1 MLLYLAFTKRIH
13 EWIAVF
19 KKRLFHLFVVGVFFY
34 AGSYILQYWGIEHT
48 TATNQA
54 MLSNTQT
61 FWLILFNFIIL
72 KKKPSKKFI
81 PGAILAFT
89 GVLLI
94 ILNDEFRFSPETIKG
109 DIISIVTFIF
119 WGLYSFFVKP
129 LSEAEKPV
137 YITTSI
143 IISGIIVLVPLSIA
157 SGAVNE
163 IIQLSGFQWFLMIY
177 LGIFAVGFTFILWA
191 TALSNKNLPSENVVL
206 ITMLNPVV
214 GVITSILWLDET
226 LTINKVFGI
235 FIVLSAVFIVN
246 YNRNH
251 HKKAEISNAPTK

>member
-1 MLLYLAFTKRIH
+1 M
-13 EWIAVF
+13 
-19 KKRLFHLFVVGVFFY
+19 FFY
-34 AGSYILQYWGIEHT
+34 AGSYILQYWGIEYT

-61 FWLILFNFIIL
+61 FWLIFFNFIIL

-81 PGAILAFT
+81 PGAILAFI

-94 ILNDEFRFSPETIKG
+94 ILNDEFRFSSETIKG
-109 DIISIVTFIF
+109 DIISLVTFVF

-143 IISGIIVLVPLSIA
+143 IISGIIILLPVSIV
-157 SGAVNE
+157 SGAINE
-163 IIQLSGFQWFLMIY
+163 MIQLSEFQWFLMIY

-226 LTINKVFGI
+226 LTINRVIGI
-235 FIVLSAVFIVN
+235 FIVLFAVFIVN
-246 YNRNH
+246 YNRKSQ
-251 HKKAEISNAPTK
+251 KKKEIPIVSAK